1 MEYVNPFLI
10 GGSVIAGSKIV
21 SKIAGP
27 SLAPIVGG
35 MPTGIIA
42 SFFLKTQQAKRDYFS
57 GYFYSSILLAIAI
70 MFIHFVSISHTKW
83 NVDLISSI
91 ALLLWAILSFF
102 TINFFMPK
110 KTTKVAKKN

>member
-1 MEYVNPFLI
+1 MEFVNPFLI

-21 SKIAGP
+21 SKLAGP

-42 SFFLKTQQAKRDYFS
+42 SFFLKSQQAKRDYFS

-70 MFIHFVSISHTKW
+70 MFIHFVSISHKNW
-83 NVDLISSI
+83 NVDVISGI
-91 ALLLWAILSFF
+91 ALALWAILSYIA
-102 TINFFMPK
+102 INHFIPK
-110 KTTKVAKKN
+110 KK

>member
-10 GGSVIAGSKIV
+10 GGGVIAGSKIV
-21 SKIAGP
+21 AKFAGP

-42 SFFLKTQQAKRDYFS
+42 SFFLKSQQAKRDYFS

-70 MFIHFVSISHTKW
+70 MFIHFASINNKNW
-83 NVDLISSI
+83 NVDIISGG
-91 ALLLWAILSFF
+91 ALLIWALLSYFA
-102 TINFFMPK
+102 INYFIPK
-110 KTTKVAKKN
+110 KK

>member
-1 MEYVNPFLI
+1 MEFVNPFLI

-21 SKIAGP
+21 ARLAGP

-42 SFFLKTQQAKRDYFS
+42 SFFLKAQQAKREYFA

-70 MFIHFVSISHTKW
+70 MFIHIVSMTHKNW
-83 NVDLISSI
+83 NVDIISGV
-91 ALLLWAILSFF
+91 ALALWAILSYVAIKHF
-102 TINFFMPK
+102 IPK
-110 KTTKVAKKN
+110 KK

>member
-21 SKIAGP
+21 AKFAGP

-70 MFIHFVSISHTKW
+70 MFIHFISINTKW
-83 NVDLISSI
+83 NVDIISSV
-91 ALLLWAILSFF
+91 ALAIWAILSYIA
-102 TINFFMPK
+102 INFFIPK
-110 KTTKVAKKN
+110 KK

>member
-21 SKIAGP
+21 AKFAGP
-27 SLAPIVGG
+27 TLAPIVGG

-70 MFIHFVSISHTKW
+70 MFIHFTSINTKW
-83 NVDLISSI
+83 NVDIISSV
-91 ALLLWAILSFF
+91 ALAIWAILSYIA
-102 TINFFMPK
+102 INFFIPK
-110 KTTKVAKKN
+110 KK

>member
-1 MEYVNPFLI
+1 MEFVNPFLI

-21 SKIAGP
+21 SKLAGP

-42 SFFLKTQQAKRDYFS
+42 SFFLKSQQAKRQYFS

-70 MFIHFVSISHTKW
+70 MFIHFVSISHKNW
-83 NVDLISSI
+83 NLDVISGI
-91 ALLLWAILSFF
+91 ALALWAILSYI
-102 TINFFMPK
+102 TINHFIPK
-110 KTTKVAKKN
+110 KK